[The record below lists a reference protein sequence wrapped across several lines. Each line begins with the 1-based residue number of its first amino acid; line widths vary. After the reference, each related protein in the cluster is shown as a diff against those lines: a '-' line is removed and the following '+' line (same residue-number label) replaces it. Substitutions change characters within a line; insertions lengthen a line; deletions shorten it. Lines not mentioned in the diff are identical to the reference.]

1 MPQSVPPPSGLRRS
15 QRAAG
20 KRSLKPVKTT
30 GHLIPDAPRRS
41 PGISIRRLL
50 RQCGR
55 SLNAAWQ
62 VLHDLGEGRFPQG
75 SLREAPGQGATRSAA
90 QRTARSV
97 VSPRQP
103 LRRASL
109 AGASLGG
116 ASQGRSP
123 RQRKPDPASPVHSA
137 RFPQPC
143 VNPSGSRP
151 QPGKRQTVP
160 RSTARPASKPVR
172 PRRSDP
178 TSHPSA
184 ARMLVVWGVLTLGA
198 VGLTANLFRLQ
209 VLQAEVLSSRAQAQQ
224 TVRLQ
229 PILPRRPIV
238 DRRGTSLA
246 VDRLVYM
253 LYAHPKLFKKSKDEV
268 AEAIA
273 PILNQPSVE
282 LANLFDQQE
291 SGIEISF
298 GLSEDA
304 ADRIRALRLDGLEL
318 LPRQQ
323 RFYPQQDLLA
333 EVVGYVNLD
342 REAQAGVEYTQ
353 RAALERSNQVAR
365 FLRGGKD
372 LVKPGEIPSYV
383 LKQDDLRLQL
393 TVDRRLQQAART
405 ALKQK
410 MTEFGAKRGAV
421 LVMEVQTGALRVMAT
436 EPSFDPNQY
445 YTYPM
450 DQLRNWLLTD
460 PYEPGS
466 TFKPINVAI
475 ALEAGTVRPND
486 SFYDEG
492 RIYIG
497 PWPIQNS
504 DGAARGSQT
513 VGEIVAHSSNVGMV
527 RIMQTLKPEI
537 YYDWLAK
544 IELAKPTGIDLP
556 FETAGQLKKRDQF
569 LGDPVEVAVTAF
581 GQGFSLTP
589 VQLLRLHGAIA
600 NGGFLVT
607 PHVVEGLFDSSGKP
621 HWQPQYAPPKQV
633 FSRETAQA
641 VLGMM
646 EKAVEEGTGT
656 PAQIPGYRIAGKT
669 GTAQKASA
677 TGGYDNVAR
686 VTSFV
691 SLFPVE
697 APRYAV
703 LVVIDEPQGDNA
715 YGSTVAAPIARDVME
730 ALIRI
735 DLISPSKAP
744 DTTVVEE

>member
-1 MPQSVPPPSGLRRS
+1 M
-15 QRAAG
+15 
-20 KRSLKPVKTT
+20 
-30 GHLIPDAPRRS
+30 
-41 PGISIRRLL
+41 
-50 RQCGR
+50 
-55 SLNAAWQ
+55 
-62 VLHDLGEGRFPQG
+62 
-75 SLREAPGQGATRSAA
+75 
-90 QRTARSV
+90 
-97 VSPRQP
+97 
-103 LRRASL
+103 L
-109 AGASLGG
+109 A
-116 ASQGRSP
+116 
-123 RQRKPDPASPVHSA
+123 
-137 RFPQPC
+137 
-143 VNPSGSRP
+143 
-151 QPGKRQTVP
+151 
-160 RSTARPASKPVR
+160 
-172 PRRSDP
+172 
-178 TSHPSA
+178 
-184 ARMLVVWGVLTLGA
+184 VWGLLTLGA
-198 VGLTANLFRLQ
+198 IGLTANLFRLQ
-209 VLQAEVLSSRAQAQQ
+209 VLQADALSSRAQAQQ
-224 TVRLQ
+224 TMRLQ

-238 DRRGTSLA
+238 DRQGASLA

-253 LYAHPKLFKKSKDEV
+253 LYAHPKLFTRSKDEV

-282 LANLFDQQE
+282 LAGLFDQQD
-291 SGIEISF
+291 SGIEIHF

-304 ADRIRALRLDGLEL
+304 ADRIRELRLDGLEL

-323 RFYPQQDLLA
+323 RFYPQQDLMA

-342 REAQAGVEYTQ
+342 REAQAGVEYSQ
-353 RAALERSNQVAR
+353 QVALERSNQVAR
-365 FLRGGKD
+365 FLRRGKD

-383 LKQDDLRLQL
+383 LLQDNLQLQL

-410 MTEFGAKRGAV
+410 MTEFVAKRGAV
-421 LVMEVQTGALRVMAT
+421 LVMDVQTGALRVMAT

-445 YTYPM
+445 FTYQM
-450 DQLRNWLLTD
+450 DQLRNWVLTD

-513 VGEIVAHSSNVGMV
+513 VGEILAHSSNVGMV

-544 IELAKPTGIDLP
+544 IELAQPTGIDLP
-556 FETAGQLKKRDQF
+556 FETVGQLKKREQF

-607 PHVVEGLFDSSGKP
+607 PHVVEGLFDGSGKP
-621 HWQPQYAPPKQV
+621 HWQPSYAPPKQV
-633 FSRETAQA
+633 FSRETAQT

-686 VTSFV
+686 ITSFI

-744 DTTVVEE
+744 DTPDTTVVEE

>member
-1 MPQSVPPPSGLRRS
+1 
-15 QRAAG
+15 
-20 KRSLKPVKTT
+20 
-30 GHLIPDAPRRS
+30 
-41 PGISIRRLL
+41 
-50 RQCGR
+50 
-55 SLNAAWQ
+55 
-62 VLHDLGEGRFPQG
+62 
-75 SLREAPGQGATRSAA
+75 
-90 QRTARSV
+90 
-97 VSPRQP
+97 
-103 LRRASL
+103 
-109 AGASLGG
+109 
-116 ASQGRSP
+116 
-123 RQRKPDPASPVHSA
+123 
-137 RFPQPC
+137 
-143 VNPSGSRP
+143 
-151 QPGKRQTVP
+151 
-160 RSTARPASKPVR
+160 
-172 PRRSDP
+172 
-178 TSHPSA
+178 
-184 ARMLVVWGVLTLGA
+184 MLVVWGVLTFGA
-198 VGLTANLFRLQ
+198 IGLAANLFRLQ
-209 VLQAEVLSSRAQAQQ
+209 VLQAEMLSSRAQAQQ
-224 TVRLQ
+224 TVKLQ

-238 DRRGTSLA
+238 DRQGTSLA

-282 LANLFDQQE
+282 LADLFAQQE
-291 SGIEISF
+291 SGIEIHF

-323 RFYPQQDLLA
+323 RFYPQQDLMA

-342 REAQAGVEYTQ
+342 REAQAGVEYSQ

-365 FLRGGKD
+365 FLRRGKD
-372 LVKPGEIPSYV
+372 LVKPGEIPSDV
-383 LKQDDLRLQL
+383 LKQDDLRLRL

-410 MTEFGAKRGAV
+410 ITEFGAKRGAV
-421 LVMEVQTGALRVMAT
+421 LVMEVQTGVLRVMAI

-445 YTYPM
+445 YTYQM
-450 DQLRNWLLTD
+450 DQLRNWVLTD

-527 RIMQTLKPEI
+527 RIMQTLKPEV

-556 FETAGQLKKRDQF
+556 FETAGQVKKREQF

-589 VQLLRLHGAIA
+589 VQLLRLQGAIA

-669 GTAQKASA
+669 GTAQKASI
-677 TGGYDNVAR
+677 TGGYDSVAR
-686 VTSFV
+686 ITSFV

-744 DTTVVEE
+744 DTPDTTVVEE